1 MFLVID
7 IVVLSYSVLTYC
19 FLFLLSFP
27 VIPLS
32 LFFLSS
38 FSCYSFPV
46 ILFLLFFSCYFFPV
60 ISFLLFLSSCPFPG
74 YSFILFFSRC
84 FVPVIISFLFFPFP
98 LFSGRSARSASAG
111 FRAGSDAAALLLH
124 SSSCFLTSSL
134 SQERVVPDAGSS
146 SVPAGTSSGS
156 SASPESAEKSSP

>member
-19 FLFLLSFP
+19 FLFLFSFP

-38 FSCYSFPV
+38 FSCYS
-46 ILFLLFFSCYFFPV
+46 FPV

>member
-7 IVVLSYSVLTYC
+7 IVVLSYYVLTYC

-46 ILFLLFFSCYFFPV
+46 ILFLLF
-60 ISFLLFLSSCPFPG
+60 LFSCPFPG

-146 SVPAGTSSGS
+146 SAPAGISSES
-156 SASPESAEKSSP
+156 SASPESPESAEKSSP

>member
-19 FLFLLSFP
+19 FLFLFSFP

-38 FSCYSFPV
+38 FSCYS
-46 ILFLLFFSCYFFPV
+46 FPV

-111 FRAGSDAAALLLH
+111 FRAGSDAAVLLLH

>member
-7 IVVLSYSVLTYC
+7 IVVLSYYVLTYC

-38 FSCYSFPV
+38 FSCYS
-46 ILFLLFFSCYFFPV
+46 FPV

>member
-46 ILFLLFFSCYFFPV
+46 ISFPV

-111 FRAGSDAAALLLH
+111 FRAGSDAAVLLLH

>member
-19 FLFLLSFP
+19 FLFLFSFP

-38 FSCYSFPV
+38 FSCYS
-46 ILFLLFFSCYFFPV
+46 FPV

-84 FVPVIISFLFFPFP
+84 FVPVIISFLFFPSP

-111 FRAGSDAAALLLH
+111 FRAGSDAAVLLLH

-146 SVPAGTSSGS
+146 SVPAGISSGS